1 MLSIFECWV
10 KGNEL
15 NNTDLWCLEGKG
27 DTALYKTQTKHEVNN
42 NYYGDT
48 PVFHVW
54 IKGKCELSTTDYQAA
69 VALYQRRVE
78 EVSDS
83 EQ

>member
-15 NNTDLWCLEGKG
+15 NNTDLWCLEGEG
-27 DTALYKTQTKHEVNN
+27 DTALYKTQNRYDAHHNTM
-42 NYYGDT
+42 GTT

-54 IKGKCELSTTDYQAA
+54 INGKCVCSTINYQEA
-69 VALYQRRVE
+69 VSVYQRRVE
-78 EVSDS
+78 EVSD
-83 EQ
+83 E

>member
-15 NNTDLWCLEGKG
+15 NKTDLWCLEGKG

-54 IKGKCELSTTDYQAA
+54 IKGKSELSTTDYQAA
-69 VALYQRRVE
+69 VALYQRRVKE
-78 EVSDS
+78 LE
-83 EQ
+83 

>member
-15 NNTDLWCLEGKG
+15 NKTDLWCLEGEG
-27 DTALYKTQTKHEVNN
+27 DTALYKTQTKHEVNH
-42 NYYGDT
+42 NYYGNI

-54 IKGKCELSTTDYQAA
+54 IKGKSECSTTDYQAA
-69 VALYQRRVE
+69 LALYQRRVKE
-78 EVSDS
+78 LE
-83 EQ
+83 